1 VSAVETKAVGFNS
14 AVRGIKA
21 IAGDEAFGQLVKMLP
36 AETVALIE
44 KPPLA
49 VAWISPI
56 HFEHLAT
63 HANKLCFE
71 GREEPLLQ
79 AAKRAMKDDLST
91 LYKVFIRLLSP
102 QYVIERGT
110 KIWDTYNRNN
120 GALVARQTGDR
131 SAEVRYTGIVTS
143 YPEFWVWQRG
153 CIIGAL
159 EQTGLKMPGALLKS
173 GGGHGPEAII
183 ECNWS

>member
-1 VSAVETKAVGFNS
+1 MDVEVKAVGFNS
-14 AVRGIKA
+14 AVRGIRTV
-21 IAGDEAFGQLVKMLP
+21 AGDESFAQLVKMLP

-44 KPPLA
+44 RPPLP
-49 VAWISPI
+49 VSWISPI
-56 HFEHLAT
+56 HFEHLST

-71 GREEPLLQ
+71 GREEPMLQ

-120 GALVARQTGDR
+120 GSLIAAWT
-131 SAEVRYTGIVTS
+131 
-143 YPEFWVWQRG
+143 
-153 CIIGAL
+153 
-159 EQTGLKMPGALLKS
+159 
-173 GGGHGPEAII
+173 
-183 ECNWS
+183 